1 MPHFAIPSDYD
12 DYRIKDHFVLI
23 GDGDD
28 KFDKFVNMTLHCGLI
43 LEFVVSYDS
52 VEFVTASNDDIWQ
65 ATDGAIRQAL
75 TNEAVDIARNFDCVV
90 L

>member
-23 GDGDD
+23 GDGG
-28 KFDKFVNMTLHCGLI
+28 DKFVSMTLHCGLI
-43 LEFVVSYDS
+43 LEFVVSDDA
-52 VEFVTASNDDIWQ
+52 VEFVSASNDDLWQ

-75 TNEAVDIARNFDCVV
+75 TNEAVDVAHKLIGVV